1 MAITFESAS
10 VIYTFVDPLDP
21 KQTKH
26 NHILNNL
33 VENPDE
39 DKLAAIGEEFKLLLP
54 NMTLTKITISTDA
67 TLDVAVASAPAPAEE
82 SGTTTTPDSGDNTAA

>member
-1 MAITFESAS
+1 MAITFENAS

-33 VENPDE
+33 IENPDE

-54 NMTLTKITISTDA
+54 NMQLSKVTITTDA
-67 TLDVAVASAPAPAEE
+67 SLDIVQDPASPTDTGTDETGAPAD
-82 SGTTTTPDSGDNTAA
+82 SGTPA